1 MPDLVRLYVTQTVIG
16 FAIAAVLVAG
26 LLWFDVAGLGR
37 LVAGSDVGV
46 LAALLL
52 WVFNGIVF
60 AGVQFAIAIMGMAED
75 DDDDDDDEGGH
86 VAPAPALIPVRA
98 GGRRQGRL

>member
-1 MPDLVRLYVTQTVIG
+1 MPELVRFYIRQVVIG
-16 FAIAAVLVAG
+16 FAIAAALVAG

-37 LVAGSDVGV
+37 LVAGSDVG
-46 LAALLL
+46 LMAALLL

-60 AGVQFAIAIMGMAED
+60 AGVQFAVAIMGMAD

-98 GGRRQGRL
+98 GGRR

>member
-1 MPDLVRLYVTQTVIG
+1 MPELVRFYIRQVVIG
-16 FAIAAVLVAG
+16 FAIAAALVAG

-37 LVAGSDVGV
+37 LVAGSDVG
-46 LAALLL
+46 LMAALLL

-60 AGVQFAIAIMGMAED
+60 AGVQFAVAIMGMA

-98 GGRRQGRL
+98 GGRR

>member
-16 FAIAAVLVAG
+16 FAISAVMVAG

-60 AGVQFAIAIMGMAED
+60 GGVQFAIAIMGMAED
-75 DDDDDDDEGGH
+75 DDDDDDEGGH
-86 VAPAPALIPVRA
+86 FARAPALIPVRT
-98 GGRRQGRL
+98 GGRR